1 MKRNLQSD
9 EDSYGE
15 GEHKT
20 EDEKF
25 SGFSDV
31 SPTSTKSIT
40 NENINNQTSNG
51 SDDKVIILDVGG
63 AIKQVHTKPIE
74 ENRSDETG
82 RYPRCPR
89 PMSHDGGLLKMLEGH
104 SLMDDST
111 ALREALL
118 NPEHLK
124 RTSFL

>member
-63 AIKQVHTKPIE
+63 AINQVHAKPMRKTDHMKRDVIL
-74 ENRSDETG
+74 NVQDQ
-82 RYPRCPR
+82 C
-89 PMSHDGGLLKMLEGH
+89 
-104 SLMDDST
+104 LMMEDY
-111 ALREALL
+111 
-118 NPEHLK
+118 
-124 RTSFL
+124 